1 MNDPNR
7 FQEPL
12 FSIILK
18 ALALLSLLAAGIY
31 FAGIFTIEKL
41 PDKSTIVDI
50 TRLEN
55 ALELQITRTMVTLGS
70 AISVWWM
77 AEVICLLAKIADG
90 RGAKPSRKELE
101 AMTVPTRRAR
111 EEEDDGIPK
120 YQL

>member
-1 MNDPNR
+1 MKDPNR

-18 ALALLSLLAAGIY
+18 ALAILSLLAAGIY
-31 FAGIFTIEKL
+31 FVSIFTTEKL
-41 PDKSTIVDI
+41 PDNETIANI

-55 ALELQITRTMVTLGS
+55 ELELRITRTTVALGS

-101 AMTVPTRRAR
+101 AMMVPARRAR
-111 EEEDDGIPK
+111 EEDDDGIPK